1 MENAVHNRHKR
12 QFTGTVASVAGVK
25 SVVVVVERRFKHRTY
40 HKFITTSA
48 RYMAHDEN
56 SVCKPGDAVVIEECR
71 PMSARKRW
79 RVVVKD
85 NAAAK

>member
-1 MENAVHNRHKR
+1 MENAVHSRHKR
-12 QFTGTVASVAGVK
+12 SFTGTVASVAGEK

-40 HKFITTSA
+40 HKYITTAA

-56 SVCKPGDAVVIEECR
+56 NVCKAGDLVQIEECR

-79 RVVVKD
+79 RVISKSE
-85 NAAAK
+85 AAK

>member
-1 MENAVHNRHKR
+1 MENAVHSRHKR
-12 QFTGTVASVAGVK
+12 QFTGTVASVAGQK

-40 HKFITTSA
+40 HKYITTAA

-56 SVCKPGDAVVIEECR
+56 SVCKAGDQVLIEECR

-79 RVVVKD
+79 RVVNKGET
-85 NAAAK
+85 AAK